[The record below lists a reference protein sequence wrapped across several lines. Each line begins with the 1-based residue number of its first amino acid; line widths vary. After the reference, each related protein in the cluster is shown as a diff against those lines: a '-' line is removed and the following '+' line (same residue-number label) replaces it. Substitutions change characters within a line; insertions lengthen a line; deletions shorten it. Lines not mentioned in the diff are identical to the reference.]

1 MIEFNIPLPL
11 VIGLLISTVL
21 PLLVGLVTKTV
32 TSAGAKAA
40 LLAGLAAVNGL
51 AVEFAAALNSGE
63 PYNLGTGLLV
73 ALGSF
78 LVAVGLHYGLYKP
91 TGTSE
96 SLQKVGSN

>member
-1 MIEFNIPLPL
+1 MIEFDIPLPL
-11 VIGLLISTVL
+11 VVGLLISTVL

-32 TSAGAKAA
+32 TSSGAKAA

-51 AVEFAAALNSGE
+51 AVEFAASLNAGE
-63 PYNLGTGLLV
+63 PYNIGTGLV
-73 ALGSF
+73 IALGSF